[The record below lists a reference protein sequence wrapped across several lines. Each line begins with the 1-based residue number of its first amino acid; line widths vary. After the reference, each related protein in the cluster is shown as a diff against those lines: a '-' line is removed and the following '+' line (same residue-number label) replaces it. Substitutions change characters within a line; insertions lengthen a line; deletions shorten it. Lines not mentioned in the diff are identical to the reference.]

1 MYTRYFYKASKAIDG
16 NLDGILDHKHCA
28 RMTHWWKVI
37 LPELVIIEA
46 VVITDR
52 TDCCGE

>member
-1 MYTRYFYKASKAIDG
+1 MYTRYFYNASKAIDG

-37 LPELVIIEA
+37 LHELVIIEA

-52 TDCCGE
+52 ADCCGE